1 MHHITTLF
9 FSLLLM
15 FISVL
20 HSQSLPSI
28 ELNPDWTAKIELM
41 VQGQENISVK
51 EQKKVLIFSLHTGYN
66 HWVIPHAE
74 AVMKTIAQNT
84 ADFEVIVSKDI
95 AVFEKKQLSSF
106 DVVILNNNCSARD
119 RRDLFWDVLNGN
131 ASLSEK
137 EKIKKSQQLERNLI
151 QFVKKGKGLMILHGG
166 IVMQNNSMAFSDLS
180 GGSFDFHP
188 PQQEIHVKLVD
199 PDHPMVASFDPEGF
213 VHYDEPYFFNNA
225 YFRYDFR
232 PLLYMDLDKIKMKRE
247 RPSDKIKYISWIKRF
262 GKGRVFYSS
271 PSHNAQSYEN
281 PKLLQFLTNGLLYTA
296 DLMPCDDSP
305 IGYNP

>member
-51 EQKKVLIFSLHTGYN
+51 KQKKVLIFSLHTGYN

>member
-51 EQKKVLIFSLHTGYN
+51 KQKKVLIFSLHTGYN

-188 PQQEIHVKLVD
+188 PQQEIHVELVD